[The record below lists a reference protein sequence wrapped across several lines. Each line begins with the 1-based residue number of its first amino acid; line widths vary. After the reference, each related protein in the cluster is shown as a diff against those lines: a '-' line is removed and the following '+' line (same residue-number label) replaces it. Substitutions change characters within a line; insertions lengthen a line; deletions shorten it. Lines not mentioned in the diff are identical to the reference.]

1 VEFCLAGVLHGSPLR
16 LGVDE
21 EAAEAGS
28 VRGGGTNAPAA
39 TISAQAATGGA
50 LRWPGLAKGSRWG
63 LRRQP
68 VRAMRNG
75 ARGGHGSAF
84 KVARLA
90 PGSRRGREQVA
101 DRCGRGVERSWRR
114 RRLAQPAWAASSR
127 SCAGRQRARER
138 ERAERQG
145 TSINSREPPIDN
157 FCYVLLNL
165 LRDAGH
171 RFFLVSSEVYA
182 VCRL

>member
-1 VEFCLAGVLHGSPLR
+1 MADGGPLAAARARGTRRGGVLFGRGASREPSSARRGRGSGGGG
-16 LGVDE
+16 LGE
-21 EAAEAGS
+21 
-28 VRGGGTNAPAA
+28 GGGTNAPAA

-138 ERAERQG
+138 EGRAAG
-145 TSINSREPPIDN
+145 D
-157 FCYVLLNL
+157 LNK
-165 LRDAGH
+165 
-171 RFFLVSSEVYA
+171 
-182 VCRL
+182 